1 MNFFRHKCRQTN
13 ICFTYF
19 TRWLDEGDGDSGV
32 EQTLMLSEIL
42 VSDEEEAQEE
52 LPGEIL

>member
-1 MNFFRHKCRQTN
+1 MNCFRHKCRQTN
-13 ICFTYF
+13 NCFTYF

-52 LPGEIL
+52 LPGELL